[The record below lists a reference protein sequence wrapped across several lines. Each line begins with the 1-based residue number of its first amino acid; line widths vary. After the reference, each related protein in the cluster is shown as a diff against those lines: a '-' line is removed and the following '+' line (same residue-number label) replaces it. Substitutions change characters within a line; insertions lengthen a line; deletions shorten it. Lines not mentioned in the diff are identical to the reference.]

1 MVATVLDGLSLTDW
15 AAVDHAYGPATDV
28 PQLIRDLVSDDLTTR
43 ALALAELSGNIIH
56 QGTRFSAAPK
66 VVPYLIEL
74 VAAPGVPD
82 RSLLLRY
89 LIKLVA
95 GPFTVRDGFW
105 IGSSWIGTDCHG
117 GPEQQAIAIA
127 CHDAALPGIPALLN
141 LATGRSHRV
150 RTAAICLL
158 GCLRVERPAIVA
170 ALEAHAAKET
180 ADAVRAATAF
190 ALALLTEGGPRFE
203 GTLRS
208 FHEDDPAKLVRTA
221 AAIMLALRGFG
232 DSAVVQTL
240 IEAIDDADLG
250 RAYADLPWGGEKLP
264 GDIGHALAHV
274 QPEWG
279 ARALPALGRALH
291 NADGAIDH
299 DPMALV
305 QVIGLVR
312 AVARLVFPYGAV
324 TPLPPSQRKAVEL
337 LARARSPWVVGNVS
351 ELLDQCGLPGERAA
365 NARLAGIEID
375 DSPSVEDKV
384 NEAAALM
391 DRGEFEAALAA
402 LADLPDDNLYV
413 LANRGNTLFRLDR
426 TEEAIDLL
434 ELATE
439 RFPDFETGWNLL
451 ACALHKA
458 GRDAEALEAVDNA
471 ILCNSSNG
479 GYYYNRAVFLAAI
492 GAVDDVFPA
501 AHEMVDRD
509 PAFLSH
515 LEGEDALAAVIDDP
529 RWETV
534 RLAARAV

>member
-1 MVATVLDGLSLTDW
+1 VNTVLDGLSSTDW
-15 AAVDHAYGPATDV
+15 EAVDHAYGPATDV
-28 PQLIRDLVSDDLTTR
+28 PQLIRDLVSGDPATR
-43 ALALAELSGNIIH
+43 ALALSELSGNVIH
-56 QGTRFSAAPK
+56 QGTRFSATPK

-82 RSLLLRY
+82 RAAVLRY

-105 IGSSWIGTDCHG
+105 IGADSQG
-117 GPEQQAIAIA
+117 GPQQQAIALA
-127 CHDAALPGIPALLN
+127 CHDAAVPGILALLD
-141 LATGRSHRV
+141 LATGRSHKV

-158 GCLRVERPAIVA
+158 GCFRSARTTIIPALKA
-170 ALEAHAAKET
+170 QAAKET
-180 ADAVRAATAF
+180 SDAVRAAAAF
-190 ALALLTEGGPRFE
+190 SLALLTDGGPSFE
-203 GTLRS
+203 ATLRS
-208 FHEDDPAKLVRTA
+208 FHEDDPAKLVRTT
-221 AAIMLALRGFG
+221 AAIMLALHGFG

-250 RAYADLPWGGEKLP
+250 RAYAELPWGGEKLP
-264 GDIGHALAHV
+264 GDIGHALACV

-279 ARALPALGRALH
+279 ARALPVLGRALR

-312 AVARLVFPYGAV
+312 AVVRLAFPYGIG
-324 TPLPPSQRKAVEL
+324 TPLLPLQQKAVEL
-337 LARARSPWVVGNVS
+337 LVRARSPWVVGNVS
-351 ELLDQCGLPGERAA
+351 ELLDQCGLSGKRSA
-365 NARLAGIEID
+365 NAVLAGIEID

-384 NEAAALM
+384 NAAAALM
-391 DRGEFEAALAA
+391 DNGEFEAALAA
-402 LADLPDDNLYV
+402 LAELPGDNLYV
-413 LANRGNTLFRLDR
+413 LANRGNILFRLDR
-426 TEEAIDLL
+426 TEEAIGLL

-458 GRDAEALEAVDNA
+458 GRDGEALEAVDNA
-471 ILCNSSNG
+471 IMCNSSYG
-479 GYYYNRAVFLAAI
+479 GYYYNRAVFLAAM

-501 AHEMVDRD
+501 AHEMIDRS
-509 PAFLSH
+509 PAFLSY
-515 LEGEDALAAVIDDP
+515 LEREDALATVIDDP

-534 RLAARAV
+534 RLAAKAV

>member
-1 MVATVLDGLSLTDW
+1 MTDW

-28 PQLIRDLVSDDLTTR
+28 PQLIRDLVSEDVATR
-43 ALALAELSGNIIH
+43 ALAVAELSGNVIH

-74 VAAPGVPD
+74 VAAAGVPD
-82 RSLLLRY
+82 RALILSY

-95 GPFTVRDGFW
+95 GPFSVRDGFW
-105 IGSSWIGTDCHG
+105 IGSDSQG
-117 GPEQQAIAIA
+117 GPEQQAIAQA
-127 CHDAALPGIPALLN
+127 CHDAAVPGTAVLLD
-141 LATGRSHRV
+141 LASGRSHKV

-158 GCLRVERPAIVA
+158 GCLRVERTAIISM
-170 ALEAHAAKET
+170 LKAHTAKET
-180 ADAVRAATAF
+180 ADAVRAAIAF
-190 ALALLTEGGPRFE
+190 ALALLTKGGPRFE
-203 GTLRS
+203 ETLRS
-208 FHEDDPAKLVRTA
+208 FHEDDPAKLVRTT
-221 AAIMLALRGFG
+221 AAIMLALHGFG

-250 RAYADLPWGGEKLP
+250 RAYVELPWGGEKLP
-264 GDIGHALAHV
+264 GDIGHALACV
-274 QPEWG
+274 PPEWG
-279 ARALPALGRALH
+279 ARALPALGRALR

-312 AVARLVFPYGAV
+312 AVVRLAFPYGAI
-324 TPLPPSQRKAVEL
+324 TPLLLSQQKAVEL
-337 LARARSPWVVGNVS
+337 LVRARSPWVVGNVVEMLES
-351 ELLDQCGLPGERAA
+351 CGLPGNRAG
-365 NARLAGIEID
+365 NAELAGVEID

-391 DRGEFEAALAA
+391 DKGEFEAALAA
-402 LADLPDDNLYV
+402 LVDLPDDNLYV
-413 LANRGNTLFRLDR
+413 LANRGNTLYRLDR
-426 TEEAIDLL
+426 TGEAIDLL

-458 GRDAEALEAVDNA
+458 GRDVEALEAIDNA
-471 ILCNSSNG
+471 IMCNSSYG

-492 GAVDDVFPA
+492 GAIDDVFPA
-501 AHEMVDRD
+501 AHEMVDRN
-509 PAFLSH
+509 PSFLRH
-515 LEGEDALAAVIDDP
+515 LEGEEALVSVIEDP

-534 RLAARAV
+534 RLAAEAV

>member
-1 MVATVLDGLSLTDW
+1 VNVVATVLDGLSLTDW

-28 PQLIRDLVSDDLTTR
+28 PQLIRDLVCDDPATR
-43 ALALAELSGNIIH
+43 ALALAELSGNVIH
-56 QGTRFSAAPK
+56 QGTRFSATPK
-66 VVPYLIEL
+66 VIPYLIEL

-82 RSLLLRY
+82 RSAVLRY
-89 LIKLVA
+89 LINLVA

-105 IGSSWIGTDCHG
+105 IGTDSQG
-117 GPEQQAIAIA
+117 GPEQQAIALA
-127 CHDAALPGIPALLN
+127 CHDAAVPGIPALLD
-141 LATGRSHRV
+141 LATGRSHKV

-158 GCLRVERPAIVA
+158 GCFRLERSAIVPT
-170 ALEAHAAKET
+170 LKAHAAKET
-180 ADAVRAATAF
+180 ADAVRAAIAF

-203 GTLRS
+203 GMLRS
-208 FHEDDPAKLVRTA
+208 FHEDDPAKLVRTT

-250 RAYADLPWGGEKLP
+250 RAYVELPWGGEKLP

-312 AVARLVFPYGAV
+312 AVVRLAFPYGV
-324 TPLPPSQRKAVEL
+324 GTPLLPLQQNAVEL
-337 LARARSPWVVGNVS
+337 LVRARSPWVVSNAL
-351 ELLDQCGLPGERAA
+351 ELLDQCGLSGERAA
-365 NARLAGIEID
+365 NALLAGIEID

-384 NEAAALM
+384 NAAAALM
-391 DRGEFEAALAA
+391 DNGEFEAALAE

-426 TEEAIDLL
+426 TEAAIDLL

-451 ACALHKA
+451 ACVLHKA
-458 GRDAEALEAVDNA
+458 GRDVEALEAVDNA
-471 ILCNSSNG
+471 IMCNSSYG

-492 GAVDDVFPA
+492 GAIDDVFAA
-501 AHEMVDRD
+501 AHEMIDRN

-515 LEGEDALAAVIDDP
+515 LEAEDALAPVIADP